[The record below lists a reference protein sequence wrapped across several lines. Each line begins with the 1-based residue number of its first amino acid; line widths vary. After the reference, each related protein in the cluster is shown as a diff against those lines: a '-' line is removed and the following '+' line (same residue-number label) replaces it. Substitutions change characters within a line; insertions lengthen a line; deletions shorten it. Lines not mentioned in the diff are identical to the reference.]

1 MADEATTPQ
10 EGNGTPA
17 TAPAEGA
24 APTFTPEQIREMAK
38 AVGIQTFDSSEMHGF
53 KTKIA
58 AKTEAEKSELA
69 AKFDALQAEHLKL
82 AEWKAKQDNQG
93 KSDAELHNEQR
104 RAWLDADKAKDAQLA
119 EAQKAAEALQRS
131 LEKERVQNRI
141 RGLMPD
147 ANNGEMALMWAEKY
161 VGKFLSTDESGELV
175 WTDPTG
181 VPHIGVAAEKN
192 FSDWYYSD
200 AQKHLRSGN
209 VPGPVTSGAPSA
221 PTQTQQTSYVRNP
234 ALSQMENYAA
244 AEEWDRKHGLK

>member
-1 MADEATTPQ
+1 MADEAQPQ

-17 TAPAEGA
+17 PAEDTVA
-24 APTFTPEQIREMAK
+24 ATAAARELLISQGHQ
-38 AVGIQTFDSSEMHGF
+38 VLDSSAFHG
-53 KTKIA
+53 I
-58 AKTEAEKSELA
+58 KTEARAKAEAEKAQLQAEHDS
-69 AKFDALQAEHLKL
+69 LQAEHLKL
-82 AEWKAKQDNQG
+82 AEWKAKHDNQG

-147 ANNGEMALMWAEKY
+147 ANNGEMALMWAEKH
-161 VGKFLSTDESGELV
+161 VGKFLSTDESGDLV

-192 FSDWYYSD
+192 FTDWWALDS
-200 AQKHLRSGN
+200 QKYLRSGH
-209 VPGPVTSGAPSA
+209 VPGPVTAGAPSA
-221 PTQTQQTSYVRNP
+221 PSPQAPGPYQRNP
-234 ALSQMENYAA
+234 ALSQIENYAA
-244 AEEWDRKHGLK
+244 AEEWAKQHGPK

>member
-1 MADEATTPQ
+1 MADKTTTPQ
-10 EGNGTPA
+10 EGNGQANPKVDTQA
-17 TAPAEGA
+17 ALAAARELLISEGH
-24 APTFTPEQIREMAK
+24 Q
-38 AVGIQTFDSSEMHGF
+38 VLDSSAFHG
-53 KTKIA
+53 I
-58 AKTEAEKSELA
+58 KTEARAKAEAEKAELA
-69 AKFDALQAEHLKL
+69 ARFDSLQAEHAKL

-104 RAWLDADKAKDAQLA
+104 RAWLEADKAKDAQLA
-119 EAQKAAEALQRS
+119 EAQKTADALQRS

-147 ANNGEMALMWAEKY
+147 ANNGEMALMWAEKH

-209 VPGPVTSGAPSA
+209 VPGPVTAGAPSA

-234 ALSQMENYAA
+234 ALSQLENYAA